1 MSDII
6 KLLPDSVANQI
17 AAGEVVQRPA
27 SAVKELLENS
37 IDAGGT
43 DIKLIIKDAGKTLI
57 QVIDNGDGMSAT
69 DARMSFE
76 RHATSKISSA
86 EDLFNLNT
94 KGFRGEALASIA
106 AIAQVELKTKKEE
119 EDLASIIKIEGS
131 KVKSQDV
138 CTAPKGTS
146 IAVKNLFF
154 NIPARRNFLKSDKV
168 ETKNIIDEFLRVALA
183 HPNIKLSLTH
193 NGSVVYSLESASLKK
208 RIDAVFGSKNKDK
221 FFPIEEDT
229 EIVSFSGFVGKP
241 DFAKKRRGE
250 QFFFVNDRFI
260 KSSYLNHAVTTA
272 FEGLLPSDSFPSYF
286 IYLDIDPQAIDINIH
301 PTKTEIKF
309 EDERSIYAIL
319 RSTIKH
325 SLGQYNISPSLD
337 FSIDRNVDED
347 LMRPSDNYRQPTI
360 EVDPDFNPFKNDE
373 STYTPQKSYSSGG
386 AFSGDY
392 RKPNTKGW
400 DALYSGLENL
410 SPEDSFIVSPTNEFD
425 NSNVAWQKE
434 DEQSSLNDE
443 KNFEEKE
450 KGNIHFQLN
459 KKYIVSNVRSG
470 MLMIDQN
477 RAHERIL
484 FDQFYNGISQRN
496 FASQQL
502 LFPLEM
508 EMNEG
513 QWAILQQIL
522 PDLEEIGFSFHG
534 FDDGIVTING
544 IPSEFNEG
552 QSKDML
558 DKVLHDLDFAET
570 DVLDEKLNLL
580 AVSFA
585 KTKAV
590 KYGTILKQNEM
601 EEIVNKLFAC
611 SNPNFSP
618 SGKVISSI
626 LSSEELELR
635 FN

>member
-37 IDAGGT
+37 IDAGAT

-106 AIAQVELKTKKEE
+106 AIAQVEMKTRKEDD
-119 EDLASIIKIEGS
+119 DLATIIKIEGS
-131 KVKSQDV
+131 KVKSQEV
-138 CTAPKGTS
+138 CSAPKGTS
-146 IAVKNLFF
+146 FSVKNLFF

-168 ETKNIIDEFLRVALA
+168 ETKNIIDEFLRIALA
-183 HPNIKLSLTH
+183 HPNIKLVLTH
-193 NGSVVYSLESASLKK
+193 NDSIVYNLDSDSLKK
-208 RIDAVFGSKNKDK
+208 RIDVVFGSRNKDK

-229 EIVSFSGFVGKP
+229 EIVSFSGFIGKP

-260 KSSYLNHAVTTA
+260 KSSYLNHAVTSA
-272 FEGLLPSDSFPSYF
+272 FEGLLPHDSFPSYF
-286 IYLDIDPQAIDINIH
+286 IYLDIDPQTIDINIH

-309 EDERSIYAIL
+309 EDERSIYSIL

-325 SLGQYNISPSLD
+325 SLGQYNIAPSLD
-337 FSIDRNVDED
+337 FSIDKNIDD
-347 LMRPSDNYRQPTI
+347 DIMRPSENYKQPII
-360 EVDPDFNPFKNDE
+360 EVDSSFNPFKTDNNY
-373 STYTPQKSYSSGG
+373 SPQKNYGG
-386 AFSGDY
+386 GSAFSGNY
-392 RKPNTKGW
+392 KKPNTAGW

-410 SPEDSFIVSPTNEFD
+410 SPEDSFIVSPTNEFKTSD
-425 NSNVAWQKE
+425 VTWNKE
-434 DEQSSLNDE
+434 DVQASLNDS
-443 KNFEEKE
+443 KSFEEKGI
-450 KGNIHFQLN
+450 GNSYFQVN
-459 KKYIVSNVRSG
+459 RKYIVSNVRSG

-477 RAHERIL
+477 RAHERVL

-496 FASQQL
+496 FVSQQL
-502 LFPLEM
+502 LFPLEV

-522 PDLEEIGFSFHG
+522 PDLEEIGFSFQG
-534 FDDGIVTING
+534 YADGVVIING

-552 QSKDML
+552 ESKDML

-570 DVLDEKLNLL
+570 DVLEEKLNFL
-580 AVSFA
+580 ALSFA

-590 KYGTILKQNEM
+590 KYGTTLKQNEM
-601 EEIVNKLFAC
+601 YELVNKLFSC
-611 SNPNFSP
+611 SNHNYSP
-618 SGKVISSI
+618 SGKVISII
-626 LSSEELELR
+626 LSLEELEGR

>member
-37 IDAGGT
+37 IDAGAT

-57 QVIDNGDGMSAT
+57 QVIDNGEGMSAT

-106 AIAQVELKTKKEE
+106 AIAQVEMKTKKED
-119 EDLASIIKIEGS
+119 EDLATIIKIEGS

-138 CTAPKGTS
+138 CSAPKGTS
-146 IAVKNLFF
+146 FSVKNLFF

-183 HPNIKLSLTH
+183 HPSIKLTLNH
-193 NGSVVYSLESASLKK
+193 NGSIVYNLDSASLKK
-208 RIDAVFGSKNKDK
+208 RIDSIFGSKNKDK

-229 EIVSFSGFVGKP
+229 EIVSFSGFIGKP

-260 KSSYLNHAVTTA
+260 KSSYLNHAVTSA
-272 FEGLLPSDSFPSYF
+272 FEGLLPHDSFPSYF
-286 IYLDIDPQAIDINIH
+286 IYLDIDPQTIDINIH

-325 SLGQYNISPSLD
+325 SLGQYNIAPSLD
-337 FSIDRNVDED
+337 FSIDRNIEEE
-347 LMRPSDNYRQPTI
+347 LMKPSENYKQPTI
-360 EVDPDFNPFKNDE
+360 EVDPDFNPFKTDNDY
-373 STYTPQKSYSSGG
+373 SPQKNYSGGGG
-386 AFSGDY
+386 AFSGNY
-392 RKPNTKGW
+392 KKPSTKGW
-400 DALYSGLENL
+400 DSLYSGLENL
-410 SPEDSFIVSPTNEFD
+410 SPEDSFIVSPTNEIETSD
-425 NSNVAWQKE
+425 VTWDKQ
-434 DEQSSLNDE
+434 DEQASLNND
-443 KNFEEKE
+443 KDFEEKE

-459 KKYIVSNVRSG
+459 KKYIISNIRSG

-502 LFPLEM
+502 LFPLEI

-522 PDLEEIGFSFHG
+522 PDLEEIGFSFQG
-534 FDDGIVTING
+534 YESGVVTING
-544 IPSEFNEG
+544 IPSEFNESE
-552 QSKDML
+552 SKDML

-570 DVLDEKLNLL
+570 DVLEEKLNLL
-580 AVSFA
+580 ALSFA

-590 KYGTILKQNEM
+590 KYGTTLKQNEM

-611 SNPNFSP
+611 SNANHSP
-618 SGKVISSI
+618 SGKIISSI
-626 LSSEELELR
+626 ISLEELESR
-635 FN
+635 FK